1 MCKKRGRTT
10 QSTVGWALEV
20 PGRESEMEVQRGP
33 GVWGGVPR
41 ADTHLNCILKEKEAL
56 GKRRAVQKGGIL

>member
-1 MCKKRGRTT
+1 MCKKRRRTT
-10 QSTVGWALEV
+10 QSTVVWALEV

-41 ADTHLNCILKEKEAL
+41 ADTHLNCILKEK
-56 GKRRAVQKGGIL
+56 

>member
-1 MCKKRGRTT
+1 MGKKRGRTT

-20 PGRESEMEVQRGP
+20 LGRESEVEVQRGP

-56 GKRRAVQKGGIL
+56 GKRRAV